1 MVMDIDFLKKLSYK
15 EGAELLALVGYVKDC
30 GVTSVAA
37 WASEFTRDECW
48 ILYDANGAEADI
60 IAWTEY
66 FNFLKKPPRSDAD
79 IALAR
84 WERVN
89 WRIARREQ

>member
-1 MVMDIDFLKKLSYK
+1 MIMDIDFLKKLNYE
-15 EGAELLALVGYVKDC
+15 EGAELLALVGYAKDC
-30 GVTSVAA
+30 GVTSVTA

-48 ILYDANGAEADI
+48 ILYDTNGAEADI

>member
-1 MVMDIDFLKKLSYK
+1 MVMDIDFLKKLNYE

-30 GVTSVAA
+30 GATSVTA

-89 WRIARREQ
+89 CQIARREQ